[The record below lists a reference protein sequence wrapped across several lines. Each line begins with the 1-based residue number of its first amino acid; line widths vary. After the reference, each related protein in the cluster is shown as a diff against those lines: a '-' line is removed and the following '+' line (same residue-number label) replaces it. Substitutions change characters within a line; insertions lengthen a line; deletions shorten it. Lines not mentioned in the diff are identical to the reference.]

1 MAIWETI
8 PVHSIK
14 TKNTHTQGGA
24 LCRSGYRNLVK
35 RPVGPLTHCKSTQDD
50 PSRPKSTQDNPSRP
64 ESTQVDPSRPK
75 STQVDPSR
83 PKSTQVN
90 PSQPESTQVNP
101 SRPKSTQV
109 IKAIQV
115 AQGIRNRLV

>member
-1 MAIWETI
+1 MLLPRIMKLHRYIDHDSQMTPIDVQVIRISDRYYSDAQ
-8 PVHSIK
+8 V
-14 TKNTHTQGGA
+14 
-24 LCRSGYRNLVK
+24 
-35 RPVGPLTHCKSTQDD
+35 
-50 PSRPKSTQDNPSRP
+50 
-64 ESTQVDPSRPK
+64 TQVDSSQPKTTQVDASQPK
-75 STQVDPSR
+75 STQVNPSR

-90 PSQPESTQVNP
+90 PSQPESTQVDP